1 MLKHFI
7 VLWKKKSFFSQG
19 KTTSSLFGGKKLC
32 FCVYRN
38 HVFFTKPLST
48 IIVSQLFKSIPAS
61 QVLFLLVPVGHWS
74 QQLQRAALICFV
86 DFIQAQ
92 FEKPARYEIKA

>member
-1 MLKHFI
+1 M
-7 VLWKKKSFFSQG
+7 KKKSFFLKERQPPL
-19 KTTSSLFGGKKLC
+19 SSGEKKWC
-32 FCVYRN
+32 FCVYSN